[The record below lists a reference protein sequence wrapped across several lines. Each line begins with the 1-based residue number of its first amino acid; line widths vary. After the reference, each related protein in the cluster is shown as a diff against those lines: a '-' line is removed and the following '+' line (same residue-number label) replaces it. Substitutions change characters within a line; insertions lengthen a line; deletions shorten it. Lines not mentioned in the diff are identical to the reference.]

1 MTWPAPGKALLPESL
16 RNAWAG
22 EPLPDWLLERTGLTR
37 PVTLGSLGPEFTAR
51 RGVPAESLVRYLL
64 RVLQSRHRTISSL
77 PVLTRPWPRDLRLEW
92 IDLDTRTRNCLQKR
106 RTLAEPD
113 SLSRIT
119 YGDLFSIGAMGVKS
133 VLDFAVNVEHAIGPP
148 AIVGREVAGTTESSS
163 GARPA
168 DQGSGAADPNL
179 LLEAMS
185 AEWAEMVSEED
196 RRFADLL
203 PDGAGTLIQRIDTLT
218 ATASN
223 IAEDRQVALLA
234 AALPAVVERVETIR
248 RLPLDLALR
257 QYVSAQSE
265 TTGSRLD
272 ALLARLGWGDK
283 PALTLQ
289 EAADMIGISRERIR
303 QLQAKLADNVPSH
316 PVLIPALDRALD
328 CLAQAAPIAA
338 DEAANRLRAEG
349 ISGIPFHPANV
360 LAAAEL
366 CRRAAT
372 YTLQGI
378 KGRVCVVTDAT
389 LASSDRIVTIATRR
403 ACAAGATSVEDVVAA
418 AAQEGIDIGAREVR
432 ELILPLAGAAF
443 LDGDWFWMPRV
454 RPDRNRLY
462 NVTRAILSVV
472 SPVDVATIREGARRK
487 YRLREAGVVPP
498 RSVMATLLKAQQT
511 FSVDAAGLVSSVR
524 PLDYRQELGTAE
536 QIIVEV
542 VRASPTGILDR
553 EDLARGCEARG
564 VKPSTVGVMTCYSPI
579 LEHLGTDMWALRG
592 TRVDPAAVEAFRQAN
607 ALRPRE
613 KRISDHGW
621 RPDGRLWLAI
631 RVPRPPVG
639 TIGIPSPVAQYVL
652 GRRFAARTEEGA
664 NAGNVVV
671 DEKGSS
677 WGYAPFLNRAG
688 ADEGDT
694 LVVSFDLAT
703 DEAVLALASA
713 DALEDLAG

>member
-1 MTWPAPGKALLPESL
+1 
-16 RNAWAG
+16 
-22 EPLPDWLLERTGLTR
+22 
-37 PVTLGSLGPEFTAR
+37 
-51 RGVPAESLVRYLL
+51 
-64 RVLQSRHRTISSL
+64 
-77 PVLTRPWPRDLRLEW
+77 LRLER

-106 RTLAEPD
+106 RTLSEPD

-133 VLDFAVNVEHAIGPP
+133 VLDFAVNVEHAIGSP
-148 AIVGREVAGTTESSS
+148 APVVGEVAGTTESSS
-163 GARPA
+163 GTSAA
-168 DQGSGAADPNL
+168 EQGSGAADSRGAVDPNL

-203 PDGAGTLIQRIDTLT
+203 PEGAGTLIQRIDTLT

-234 AALPAVVERVETIR
+234 GALPAVVERVETIS

-257 QYVSAQSE
+257 QYVSAQTE

-272 ALLARLGWGDK
+272 ALLARLGWGEK

-303 QLQAKLADNVPSH
+303 QLQAKLADDAPSH

-328 CLAQAAPIAA
+328 CLARAAPIAA

-349 ISGIPFHPANV
+349 ISGIPFHPANL
-360 LAAAEL
+360 LAAAQL

-372 YTLQGI
+372 YTLQEI
-378 KGRVCVVTDAT
+378 KGRVYVVTDAT

-418 AAQEGIDIGAREVR
+418 AAQEGIVIGAREVR

-443 LDGDWFWMPRV
+443 LEGEWFWMPQV
-454 RPDRNRLY
+454 RPERNRLY
-462 NVTRAILSVV
+462 NVAKAILSVV

-498 RSVMATLLKAQQT
+498 RSVMAALLKAQQA
-511 FSVDAAGLVSSVR
+511 FSVDDAGLVTSVR

-564 VKPSTVGVMTCYSPI
+564 VNPSTVGVMTSYSPI

-592 TRVDPAAVEAFRQAN
+592 TRVDPAGIEAFRQAN

-631 RVPRPPVG
+631 RVPRAPVG
-639 TIGIPSPVAQYVL
+639 TIGIPSPVAPYVS

-664 NAGNVVV
+664 DAGTVVV

-703 DEAVLALASA
+703 AEAVLALASA
-713 DALEDLAG
+713 DALEDLPG